1 MDVES
6 FAWIVWLVLI
16 LVFVIIEM
24 LTLDF
29 VFLMIAV
36 GSVGGLVSGLTGA
49 PWWVQLLIAAA
60 LSVLLIFFIR
70 PPLLRALKR
79 GGDPAKSNVAALI
92 GMGALVVSTVS
103 RTGGQVKLAV
113 GETWTAR
120 LAQAADL
127 AAAPSAAVP
136 ALPAGS
142 ELVPGEH
149 VVVVAIEGAT
159 AVVAPA
165 PVSSGADGI
174 TERSAS

>member
-1 MDVES
+1 MDITS

-16 LVFVIIEM
+16 LVFIIIEM

-36 GSVGGLVSGLTGA
+36 GSVGGLISGLFGA
-49 PWWVQLLIAAA
+49 EWWVQLLIAAA
-60 LSVLLIFFIR
+60 LSVLLIFLIR

-79 GGDPAKSNVAALI
+79 GGDPAKSNVEALI
-92 GMGALVVSTVS
+92 GMPGVVVSTVS
-103 RTGGQVKLAV
+103 RTSGQVKLAV
-113 GETWTAR
+113 GETWTSR
-120 LAQAADL
+120 LASVTPP
-127 AAAPSAAVP
+127 APA
-136 ALPAGS
+136 

-159 AVVAPA
+159 AVVTPA
-165 PVSSGADGI
+165 PIATGAGDV

>member
-1 MDVES
+1 MPIES

-36 GSVGGLVSGLTGA
+36 GSVGGLLSGLVGA
-49 PWWVQLLIAAA
+49 PWWLQLIIAAI
-60 LSVLLIFFIR
+60 LSVVLIFFIR

-92 GMGALVVSTVS
+92 GMGGLVVSTVS

-120 LAQAADL
+120 LATAAPTAPG
-127 AAAPSAAVP
+127 AAAPAD
-136 ALPAGS
+136 
-142 ELVPGEH
+142 LVPGEH
-149 VVVVAIEGAT
+149 VIVVAIEGAT